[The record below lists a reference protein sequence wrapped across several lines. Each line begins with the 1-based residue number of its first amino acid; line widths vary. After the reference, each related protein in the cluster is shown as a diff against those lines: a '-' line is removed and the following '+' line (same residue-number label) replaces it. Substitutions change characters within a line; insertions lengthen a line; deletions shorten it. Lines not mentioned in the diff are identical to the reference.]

1 MKKKRIITISILL
14 VFLLVL
20 LLYFQLGNKCKG
32 FALCFEGEVER
43 VIDGD
48 TLKIGGYTVRLSLVD
63 TPERGEEG
71 FDEAK
76 KFTENLCP
84 VGSRVLVDQ
93 DDGQRFDTYGR
104 LIGVVYC
111 NGKNLNAELIL
122 NGLGKVDERFCLRSE
137 FSREKWATT
146 FCGQ

>member
-1 MKKKRIITISILL
+1 MKKKRIIIILIPL
-14 VFLLVL
+14 VFLLVF

-48 TLKIGGYTVRLSLVD
+48 TLKISGYTVRLSLVD

-71 FDEAK
+71 FKEAK
-76 KFTENLCP
+76 EFTENLCP
-84 VGSRVLVDQ
+84 VGSRALVDQ
-93 DDGQRFDTYGR
+93 DDGQRFDAYRR
-104 LIGVVYC
+104 LVGVVYC

-122 NGLGKVDERFCLRSE
+122 NGLGRVDERFCLRSE
-137 FSREKWATT
+137 FSGEEWAKD
-146 FCGQ
+146 FCE